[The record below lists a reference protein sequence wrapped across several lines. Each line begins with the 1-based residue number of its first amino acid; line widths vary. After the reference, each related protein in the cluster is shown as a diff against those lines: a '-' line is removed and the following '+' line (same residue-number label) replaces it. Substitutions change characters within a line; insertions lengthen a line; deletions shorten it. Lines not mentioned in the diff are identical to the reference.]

1 MKCLKV
7 GMLKEGET
15 DCQGEDSAWIVV
27 VVGCQACGRIR
38 AGRPR
43 AFPRAVCV
51 GGVGGAIGC
60 LGSWLPC
67 RSSLLESLGKMWAS
81 NMKVRRSQGSFW
93 GLQALFGT
101 SAVSLL
107 PWEVLIWTRSPPS
120 PSWQV
125 ESWSSL
131 RFGGVG
137 TGHCFLIR
145 SGPWLLVEFRTC
157 LLTGEVFS
165 TPISLP
171 SSLLVLLSVFFFPS
185 GVVWCIGFPSVA
197 IVRSHKC

>member
-1 MKCLKV
+1 M
-7 GMLKEGET
+7 
-15 DCQGEDSAWIVV
+15 
-27 VVGCQACGRIR
+27 
-38 AGRPR
+38 
-43 AFPRAVCV
+43 
-51 GGVGGAIGC
+51 GGGAAIGC

-67 RSSLLESLGKMWAS
+67 RSSLLESLLGKMWAS

-137 TGHCFLIR
+137 AGHCFLIR

-171 SSLLVLLSVFFFPS
+171 SSLLVLLSVFFPPLWSSLVYWFPFS
-185 GVVWCIGFPSVA
+185 GNSQKSQVLTELCLVPSEGVFFFKFE
-197 IVRSHKC
+197 VGS